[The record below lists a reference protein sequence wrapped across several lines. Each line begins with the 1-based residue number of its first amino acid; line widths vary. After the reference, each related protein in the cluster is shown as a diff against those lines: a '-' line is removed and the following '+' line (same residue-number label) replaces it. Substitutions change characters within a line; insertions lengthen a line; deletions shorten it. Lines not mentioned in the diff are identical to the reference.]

1 VFASVLKKYF
11 PVVRILMKK
20 SVDSEQ
26 TLGFDSTDFDRSGK
40 GRKTVQKF
48 NIEFIDGKLT
58 SLIRNNLFAQ
68 GLAALLMEDD
78 ITRNLLLQANYE
90 FSFNTKFE
98 LRIKNIKKQE
108 QHLKE
113 EINTEQDSAPA

>member
-1 VFASVLKKYF
+1 
-11 PVVRILMKK
+11 MKR

-26 TLGFDSTDFDRSGK
+26 TLGFNRIDFERSGK
-40 GRKTVQKF
+40 GHKTVQKF

-68 GLAALLMEDD
+68 SLAALLIEDD
-78 ITRNLLLQANYE
+78 VTRNLLLQDNYE

-98 LRIKNIKKQE
+98 LHIKNIKKRE
-108 QHLKE
+108 QHLRE
-113 EINTEQDSAPA
+113 EINTD